1 MRRAS
6 GPVKAGPY
14 AAGASGAPMGESGDT
29 DQMRFLLRLL
39 LNGIAIV
46 IAAAIVPGVV
56 IVDAIAALKAGVILG
71 LINATIRPVV
81 GLLALPITILTLGLF
96 TFVLNA
102 ACFALTAYLVRGF
115 SVSGTVPA
123 LLGAF
128 IVTVVSWALSIVLV
142 PKKNRT

>member
-1 MRRAS
+1 
-6 GPVKAGPY
+6 
-14 AAGASGAPMGESGDT
+14 
-29 DQMRFLLRLL
+29 MRFVLRLL
-39 LNGIAIV
+39 LNGVAIV

-56 IVDAIAALKAGVILG
+56 IVDTMAALKAGVILG
-71 LINATIRPVV
+71 LINATIRPVL

-128 IVTVVSWALSIVLV
+128 IVTAVSWALSIVLV
-142 PKKNRT
+142 PKKKNKN